1 MPFPFLSEEWI
12 AAAREIRG
20 RYEDQTP
27 SIAASVRANLNINEV
42 PFGEASLKAHLDT
55 TSGRMEMD
63 LGHLDPSD
71 VTLTMDYATAKS
83 FVVDQDQAAIM
94 QAVMAG
100 RVRIQGDLT
109 KLMAMAA
116 AGQSTTTGVTSE
128 GAILAGKV
136 ADEIKAI
143 TE

>member
-12 AAAREIRG
+12 SAAREIRE

-27 SIAASVRANLNINEV
+27 SIPASVRANLNINEV
-42 PFGEASLKAHLDT
+42 PFGEGALEAHLDT
-55 TSGRMEMD
+55 TSGRMEMEF
-63 LGHLDPSD
+63 GHLDPAD
-71 VTLTMDYATAKS
+71 ATLTMDYATAKS
-83 FVVDQDQAAIM
+83 FVVDQDQTAIM
-94 QAVMAG
+94 QAIMAG
-100 RVRIQGDLT
+100 KVRIQGDLS

-116 AGQSTTTGVTSE
+116 AGQAGAGGGTGE
-128 GAILAGKV
+128 AAELAGKV

>member
-12 AAAREIRG
+12 SAAREIRA

-27 SIAASVRANLNINEV
+27 SIAASVRANLNINDV
-42 PFGEASLKAHLDT
+42 PFGEGSLAAHLDT

-63 LGHLDPSD
+63 LGHLDPAD
-71 VTLTMDYATAKS
+71 ATLTMDYATAKS
-83 FVVDQDQAAIM
+83 FVVDQDQTAMM

-116 AGQSTTTGVTSE
+116 AGQSGAGPAGSE
-128 GAILAGKV
+128 GAVLAGNV